1 MIHLRRLLFA
11 LLVVAPALHAENPPL
26 DLRPPVIEAPA
37 QDAASATPPASTA
50 QPAGAAAAQPPAA
63 LVQTPIADLAEAQK
77 VQAELTALIRA
88 YETGNINYLQSRL
101 DPAMI
106 GYQRFID
113 GVVRDNNQ
121 LKQLRIQLFDTQV
134 LAGPDVA
141 VIQTGWEKRFL
152 SLVGF
157 QPGLFT
163 GHSTFLLHRDQDQW
177 KIAAF
182 SGDNLFASQSGVR
195 AQLSASP
202 TVLIAPPNGC
212 PCPTLSFT
220 LLDPD
225 LAGQGSAVV
234 EVISSQGDRENLSL
248 AATTPGRFTG
258 SIATNSNNGAPI
270 NVGSGVLDINS
281 NSALFPITVTVRYL
295 DQNPGSNRPPSYIT
309 QTLRVVP

>member
-1 MIHLRRLLFA
+1 MTHPNRLVFV
-11 LLVVAPALHAENPPL
+11 LLVIAPALHAENPPL
-26 DLRPPVIEAPA
+26 DLRPPVMEAPV
-37 QDAASATPPASTA
+37 QDAASAA
-50 QPAGAAAAQPPAA
+50 QPVSAAAAQPPAT

-152 SLVGF
+152 TLVGF

-202 TVLIAPPNGC
+202 PVFTAFASGC
-212 PCPTLSFT
+212 GPCPTLSFT

-234 EVISSQGDRENLSL
+234 EVISSQGDRENLNL

-258 SIATNSNNGAPI
+258 SISTYSDNGAPI
-270 NVGSGVLDINS
+270 NIGSGVLDINA
-281 NSALFPITVTVRYL
+281 NPALFPITVTVRYL
-295 DQNPGSNRPPSYIT
+295 DQNPGSNRPPSYVT
-309 QTLRVVP
+309 QILRAVP